1 MSKSPVKTK
10 KPVKR
15 PKLARLMSNQWKEPP
30 LKIYGVGI
38 YFPERDPLD
47 FEVIAHEFDIIK
59 ENVYFYARGEFGIR
73 EFVAS
78 FTHVAYIVVKDKP
91 TEAKKIPLPKDFG
104 KISKSHLLG
113 VESPCVF

>member
-1 MSKSPVKTK
+1 MSKSPAKTK
-10 KPVKR
+10 KT
-15 PKLARLMSNQWKEPP
+15 RLSRFRINEMKEPP

-47 FEVIAHEFDIIK
+47 FEVTAHEFDIIK

-91 TEAKKIPLPKDFG
+91 MEKTKVDLPKDFG
-104 KISKSHLLG
+104 KI
-113 VESPCVF
+113 C